1 MATAVAAV
9 AGPQSASGEKD
20 AAGQDTPGASGE
32 DSAYPPIIVTAQ
44 KRSQTLIDVPQSVSV
59 VSGDLLERQNA
70 TTFADYLKDV
80 PSLQLVQGTPGQ
92 GRLVLRGVNTG
103 GVASTRSEEHTSEL
117 QSLMRISYAV
127 ICLTKK
133 KNNNINH
140 MHRTH

>member
-1 MATAVAAV
+1 MRISWARALAGTALAICMATPVAAW

-70 TTFADYLKDV
+70 TT
-80 PSLQLVQGTPGQ
+80 
-92 GRLVLRGVNTG
+92 
-103 GVASTRSEEHTSEL
+103 RSEEHKSEL
-117 QSLMRISYAV
+117 QSLMRNPYAV
-127 ICLTKK
+127 FGLK
-133 KNNNINH
+133 KN
-140 MHRTH
+140 TQ

>member
-1 MATAVAAV
+1 MRISWARALAGTALAICMATPVAAW

-92 GRLVLRGVNTG
+92 GRLV
-103 GVASTRSEEHTSEL
+103 RSEEHTSEL
-117 QSLMRISYAV
+117 QSLMRIPYAV
-127 ICLTKK
+127 FCL
-133 KNNNINH
+133 
-140 MHRTH
+140 

>member
-1 MATAVAAV
+1 MRISWARALAGTALAICMATPVAAW

-59 VSGDLLERQNA
+59 V
-70 TTFADYLKDV
+70 
-80 PSLQLVQGTPGQ
+80 
-92 GRLVLRGVNTG
+92 
-103 GVASTRSEEHTSEL
+103 RSEEHTSEL

-127 ICLTKK
+127 LCLKK
-133 KNNNINH
+133 KTQEI
-140 MHRTH
+140 TTQE